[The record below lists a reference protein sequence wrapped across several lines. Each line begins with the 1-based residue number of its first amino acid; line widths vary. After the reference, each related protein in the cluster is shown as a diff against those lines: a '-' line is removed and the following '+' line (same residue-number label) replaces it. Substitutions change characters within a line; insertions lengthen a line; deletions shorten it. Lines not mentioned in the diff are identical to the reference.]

1 MKNWRVTEAL
11 LPTTYQGIMLSPR
24 YKADGRIEAG
34 IDEAGRGC
42 FWGPMVAAAVIWPE
56 ESTWSE
62 EVRKL
67 SAQIKDSKRVTPKRR
82 AVLFEAIQKHAVAWG
97 IGRVEPAEIDEL
109 GMTETN
115 RLGFARAIGALSV
128 VPERLLIDG
137 CLYLDTAR
145 FPQEQV
151 VEPKAD
157 GTYLAVA
164 AASILAKEGRDRMVI
179 AAGEADPDLETKWAI
194 VSSKGYGTSK
204 HSEGIKTHG
213 LHSGH
218 RRLFLRNLL
227 GREIHQRA
235 FERRDICL
243 LQD

>member
-1 MKNWRVTEAL
+1 
-11 LPTTYQGIMLSPR
+11 MLSPR

-62 EVRKL
+62 ELRKL

-82 AVLFEAIQKHAVAWG
+82 AVLFEAIQRHAVSWG
-97 IGRVEPAEIDEL
+97 IGSVEPAEIDEL

-115 RLGFARAIGALSV
+115 RLAFARALRALTV
-128 VPERLLIDG
+128 KPDRLLIDG
-137 CLYLDTAR
+137 CLYLDTAQ

-157 GTYLAVA
+157 GMYLAVA
-164 AASILAKEGRDRMVI
+164 AASILAKEGRDRMVV
-179 AAGEADPDLETKWAI
+179 AAGTAEPDLETKWCI
-194 VSSKGYGTSK
+194 VSSKGYGTGK

-213 LHSGH
+213 LHTGH

-227 GREIHQRA
+227 GRDIHQKA
-235 FERRDICL
+235 FDRKDICL